1 MNRSQRLKVFNTKKK
16 KKFSMLMEDCSQG
29 DMWSVVSKQIQ
40 KESLFLLK
48 WLVNMQTDLKVSIW
62 EKKSEKKQ

>member
-1 MNRSQRLKVFNTKKK
+1 MNRSQRLKVFNKKK
-16 KKFSMLMEDCSQG
+16 KKIFSMLMEDCSQG